1 MTKQQRDT
9 LVQTSIDGLGL
20 SQVQDRKVGDR
31 SLPGA
36 KDGLSG
42 GEQRRLSLALVMMGR
57 PRVFLADEATTGLDS
72 SQAIKVVRLISDL
85 AKKHQIPALLSLHQP
100 RASIWK
106 KLDKF
111 ILLGP
116 GGRVCFM
123 GKRVEALSYF
133 KELGYNCPEETNPS
147 EFFIDL
153 VTVDTEDTH
162 QGQRDESRIESLMIA
177 FQKHT
182 HAQIMS
188 QSGYDVDNWI
198 SSTQFSRRVPTIRR
212 FAALLRRSWR
222 QNIRNTH
229 YNFLRLG
236 ASIGNALLFS
246 QIFASIKR
254 GIPLVKS
261 IADRTALLSFGVINM
276 SMMALM
282 KTIHLFSRERPVV
295 GREQGRQQYTSLE
308 YLLSKAFAE
317 IPLDTLFGILF
328 TTTLKLST
336 SLRISWR
343 DLTAAFSLM
352 TVAGASLGFAIGSW
366 SDSADTA
373 MAIGVPLM
381 VVFMVVGIINPSGV
395 DSAKDPPRLVSFL
408 QQASPIKW
416 AIEAMCVAEYKGMD
430 LREGSSQWGRIRD
443 LPKMGAFSMV
453 QNGDQ
458 ILEALGLQE
467 SSYASSMRH
476 LAIISGANL
485 LFSLFGLERGQL
497 RPRKTKST
505 RGRNA
510 MPNKRTEESM
520 TDLEEN
526 YE

>member
-1 MTKQQRDT
+1 M
-9 LVQTSIDGLGL
+9 
-20 SQVQDRKVGDR
+20 
-31 SLPGA
+31 
-36 KDGLSG
+36 
-42 GEQRRLSLALVMMGR
+42 
-57 PRVFLADEATTGLDS
+57 
-72 SQAIKVVRLISDL
+72 
-85 AKKHQIPALLSLHQP
+85 
-100 RASIWK
+100 
-106 KLDKF
+106 
-111 ILLGP
+111 
-116 GGRVCFM
+116 
-123 GKRVEALSYF
+123 
-133 KELGYNCPEETNPS
+133 
-147 EFFIDL
+147 
-153 VTVDTEDTH
+153 
-162 QGQRDESRIESLMIA
+162 
-177 FQKHT
+177 
-182 HAQIMS
+182 
-188 QSGYDVDNWI
+188 
-198 SSTQFSRRVPTIRR
+198 
-212 FAALLRRSWR
+212 
-222 QNIRNTH
+222 
-229 YNFLRLG
+229 
-236 ASIGNALLFS
+236 
-246 QIFASIKR
+246 
-254 GIPLVKS
+254 
-261 IADRTALLSFGVINM
+261 
-276 SMMALM
+276 
-282 KTIHLFSRERPVV
+282 V